1 MRWRLRESSS
11 SATPLRKHQQNEA
24 FGSSS
29 WLAFKNFEMCWRL
42 MVKNIVTS
50 FLQRMQ
56 ILSTTFFVPKQDN
69 LIGKQEWL
77 KSYGTCQFHL
87 RVCVFSFFFWL
98 VRHLLVSLISF
109 LCCSESEDSR
119 DLNSWIHC
127 SNSLWVVTCY
137 FEFISWFDALGCT
150 FCQ

>member
-11 SATPLRKHQQNEA
+11 SATPLRKHQQNDA

-29 WLAFKNFEMCWRL
+29 WFAFKNFEMCWRL

-87 RVCVFSFFFWL
+87 RVCVFLVFFLACSSPLSFFDFFL
-98 VRHLLVSLISF
+98 VLLRIRGFQRFEFVNSLQQQLVSRYVLFRVHLMIW
-109 LCCSESEDSR
+109 C
-119 DLNSWIHC
+119 IGHC
-127 SNSLWVVTCY
+127 L
-137 FEFISWFDALGCT
+137 
-150 FCQ
+150 